1 MFLPIIV
8 RVEQAYAVSTG
19 PILDYKMDYRPLFEQ
34 REDGR
39 IAEKYQIS

>member
-8 RVEQAYAVSTG
+8 RAEQAYAVSAG
-19 PILDYKMDYRPLFEQ
+19 PLLDYKMDYRPLFEQ

-39 IAEKYQIS
+39 KTKKYQIS